1 MVEPP
6 AMAKQDKH
14 TFLVNHT
21 TKQYF
26 IITIIII
33 IIIIIK
39 AGIYV
44 GPILEPIPFLL
55 YINDL
60 SDEVSSNPVIYA
72 DDSAM

>member
-6 AMAKQDKH
+6 AMAKQDNQ
-14 TFLVNHT
+14 TFSFNHT

-26 IITIIII
+26 IIT

-60 SDEVSSNPVIYA
+60 SDEVSSNPAIYA
-72 DDSAM
+72 DDIAM